1 MMMITTLAVERL
13 SVRRELGEGAQG
25 CEGQR
30 KRNYISQNHPGKA
43 TPRPRR
49 PTPFASWARP
59 ADDVT
64 EVTSRRPERGWGREA
79 D

>member
-1 MMMITTLAVERL
+1 MITTLAVERL